1 MQETP
6 DVGKTTN
13 PPRLVELGKFWKAQH
28 GVNLG
33 VIGDTGH
40 VAKGVSYHLGKA
52 ELTADAY
59 SIQNAR
65 DKAGLTNAASAI
77 DLGKLS
83 GSLANLRVFS
93 AWLVARC
100 LADPAVRHDVR
111 EIIYSPEGKTV
122 QRYSGVDNKI
132 HTGPGNG
139 DLTHRTHTHISFF
152 RDSEKRDK
160 VFLFQPF
167 FQVGWGPDVS
177 PAIRAV
183 DPPALRVAAAIR
195 RTGHDFGSLIDLADL
210 KVALTRAGHQFGSV
224 VDPSDV
230 QALLGPLAL
239 GAPQSDAGLE
249 HPVAGSVRHGTRR
262 SRDAD
267 DRPSGQQEEPSPA
280 ADQEA

>member
-1 MQETP
+1 M
-6 DVGKTTN
+6 GKTTN

-52 ELTADAY
+52 ELTGDAY
-59 SIQNAR
+59 SIQSAR
-65 DKAGLTNAASAI
+65 DKAGLTNAA
-77 DLGKLS
+77 
-83 GSLANLRVFS
+83 FS
-93 AWLVARC
+93 EWLVARC

-122 QRYSGVDNKI
+122 QRYSGIDNKI

-167 FQVGWGPDVS
+167 FQAAGWGPDVS
-177 PAIRAV
+177 PEIRAV
-183 DPPALRVAAAIR
+183 DPTAFRVAAAIR
-195 RTGHDFGSLIDLADL
+195 RTGHNFGSLIDLADL

-230 QALLGPLAL
+230 QALLAPLAL
-239 GAPQSDAGLE
+239 GAPQSDAALDHE
-249 HPVAGSVRHGTRR
+249 VAGP
-262 SRDAD
+262 DAD
-267 DRPSGQQEEPSPA
+267 DRPSFLSEFAQKLTFVGHNAQRNLWLVVG
-280 ADQEA
+280 

>member
-1 MQETP
+1 M
-6 DVGKTTN
+6 GKTTN

-40 VAKGVSYHLGKA
+40 VTKGVSYHLGKA

-59 SIQNAR
+59 SIQSAR
-65 DKAGLTNAASAI
+65 DKAGVTNAASAI
-77 DLGKLS
+77 DLGKLN
-83 GSLANLRVFS
+83 GSLVNLRAFS

-122 QRYSGVDNKI
+122 QRYSGIDNKI

-167 FQVGWGPDVS
+167 FQAAGWGPDVS
-177 PAIRAV
+177 PEIRAV
-183 DPPALRVAAAIR
+183 DPTAFRVAAAIR
-195 RTGHDFGSLIDLADL
+195 RTGHDFGSLIDMADL
-210 KVALTRAGHQFGSV
+210 KVALTRAGHRFGSV

-230 QALLGPLAL
+230 QALLAPLAL
-239 GAPQSDAGLE
+239 GAPQSDAALDQE
-249 HPVAGSVRHGTRR
+249 VAGP
-262 SRDAD
+262 DAD
-267 DRPSGQQEEPSPA
+267 DRPSGQQEEPGPA
-280 ADQEA
+280 ADQGPS

>member
-1 MQETP
+1 
-6 DVGKTTN
+6 VGQTTN

-77 DLGKLS
+77 DLGKLN
-83 GSLANLRVFS
+83 GSLVNLRAFS

-100 LADPAVRHDVR
+100 LADPAARHDVR
-111 EIIYSPEGKTV
+111 EIIYSPEGTTV
-122 QRYSGVDNKI
+122 QRYSGIDNKI

-152 RDSEKRDK
+152 RDSEQRDK

-167 FQVGWGPDVS
+167 FQAGWGPDVS
-177 PAIRAV
+177 PQIRAV
-183 DPPALRVAAAIR
+183 DPTAFRVAAAIR
-195 RTGHDFGSLIDLADL
+195 RTGHDFGSLIDMADL

-230 QALLGPLAL
+230 QALLAPLAL
-239 GAPQSDAGLE
+239 GAPQSDAALGE
-249 HPVAGSVRHGTRR
+249 EVAGADT
-262 SRDAD
+262 D
-267 DRPSGQQEEPSPA
+267 DRPSGQQEEPGPA
-280 ADQEA
+280 ADQGPS